1 MDRADLARWIAGY
14 ERAWRTAGTAQL
26 DQLFTSQA
34 TYRAGPF
41 APIVA
46 GLEAI
51 AAFWEAEREGPD
63 EPFTLRWE
71 PVAVEG
77 DVAVVRVEVSYRRP
91 LPHIYRDLWI
101 VALESDGRCSAFEEW
116 PFFPGQPLS
125 AEEAEEASR
134 KD

>member
-1 MDRADLARWIAGY
+1 MDRAHLARWIESY
-14 ERAWRTAGTAQL
+14 ERAWRTAGTAEL
-26 DQLFTSQA
+26 DQLFTPQA

-41 APIVA
+41 EETVT
-46 GLEAI
+46 GLAAI

-63 EPFTLRWE
+63 EPFTLQWE

-77 DVAVVRVEVSYRRP
+77 DVGVARVEVSYRRP
-91 LPHIYRDLWI
+91 SPHVYRDLWI
-101 VALESDGRCSAFEEW
+101 VALQSDSRCSAFEEW

-125 AEEAEEASR
+125 AAEAGGASR